1 MSNIFSFTP
10 VPRTRNRHDG
20 WTDQKQQ
27 DFIDAL
33 AACGVVRAA
42 AETVGMSTVT
52 AYALRNSEGAH
63 SFAEAWDKALKTGR
77 AQLEDLA
84 MDRVLNGIAVPQFY
98 KGEQVGERRWFDNRL
113 LMFMLRQTNTR
124 RFGPHAAQYD
134 FVDERLA
141 AEAAS
146 EKRRLDQ
153 LSEVNALITAIDKD
167 MDEPD
172 FDSTTWAAQS
182 IQDTRDRLEALAEK
196 LGAGDAYKAEMMRLD
211 ELAAGGRLTAKNV
224 RFFKKQVEA
233 RYADR

>member
-27 DFIDAL
+27 DFVEAL
-33 AACGVVRAA
+33 AACGIVRAA
-42 AETVGMSTVT
+42 AEQVGMSSAS
-52 AYALRNSEGAH
+52 AYNLRHSEDAD
-63 SFAEAWDKALKTGR
+63 SFAEAWDKALKVGR
-77 AQLEDLA
+77 SQLEDLA

-146 EKRRLDQ
+146 EKKRLDQ
-153 LSEVNALITAIDKD
+153 LAEVNALIEAIDKD
-167 MDEPD
+167 MEDPD
-172 FDSTTWAAQS
+172 FDSESDSGQA
-182 IQDTRDRLEALAEK
+182 IEDTRDRLEKLAEK
-196 LGAGDAYKAEMMRLD
+196 LGAVDAYKAEMMRLD
-211 ELAAGGRLTAKNV
+211 EMAAGGRVSAKAIRNF
-224 RFFKKQVEA
+224 RQQADA